1 MAHRKY
7 PLIGDPTYGGR
18 PRIPRGA
25 SAELIEALRG
35 FPRQALHAEALGLV
49 HPASGERMQF
59 ECPLPQ
65 DLVDLLAILTR
76 EDPPSAASK
85 RVY

>member
-1 MAHRKY
+1 
-7 PLIGDPTYGGR
+7 
-18 PRIPRGA
+18 
-25 SAELIEALRG
+25 
-35 FPRQALHAEALGLV
+35 
-49 HPASGERMQF
+49 MQF

-76 EDPPSAASK
+76 EDPPGSASK